1 MVHGLHNRR
10 NCIEESIERLRITDL
25 DSKLTED
32 KDKTENQTPEADN
45 GMKVKQKS
53 RTQPRLM
60 NQRDK
65 FGYSFWNS
73 FGLRKAPF
81 FFF

>member
-1 MVHGLHNRR
+1 
-10 NCIEESIERLRITDL
+10 
-25 DSKLTED
+25 
-32 KDKTENQTPEADN
+32 
-45 GMKVKQKS
+45 MKVKQKS
-53 RTQPRLM
+53 RTPPHLM

-81 FFF
+81 FFSLENETFISLNSVDVKAKPDLSV